1 MSDFASSRVTAVLGP
16 TNTGKTY
23 LAVERMLGHRTGMI
37 GFPLRLLARENYDRI
52 RKIKGDQAV
61 ALVTGEEKIV
71 PPRASYFICTVESMP
86 LDRPTDFIAIDEIQ
100 LAGDPER
107 GHVFT
112 DRLLSARGLEET
124 MLLGSD
130 TIRPLIR
137 MLVPEAEYI
146 SRPRFSTLSYT
157 GPKKLTRLPP
167 RSAVVAFSVAEVY
180 ALAELVR
187 RQRGGTAVVMGA
199 LSPRTR
205 NAQVE
210 LFQSGAVDFL
220 VATDA
225 IGMGL
230 NMDLDHVAFARLVKF
245 DGRGPRRLTAPEI
258 AQIAGRAGRHM
269 SDGSFGTTAEAGVIE
284 TEIVEAVEN
293 HRFDPLKTL
302 QWRNPDL
309 DFRSLGFLLK
319 SLEARPPEPC
329 LMRTRDADDHQSLLA
344 LSREPEI
351 EALAKSA
358 PRIRL
363 LWEICQIPDFR
374 KILSDA
380 HTRLLGQIFRHLTG
394 PTEKLPPD
402 WVAEQIQRID
412 RVDGDIDLLTQ
423 RIAHIR
429 TWTYIA
435 HRGDWLADPAHW
447 QERTRA
453 VEDRLS
459 DALHQSLTSRF
470 VDHRHATLVRRMKE
484 GGELMSALTRS
495 GEVVVEGHVVGR
507 LEGFEF
513 HADGGLKGEEARHLH
528 TAARRALLR
537 EMPGRLKRFEQAEDS
552 EFRLTDEARI
562 LWQER
567 PVARLVAGERALKP
581 RIEVF
586 ASDYLDGPQRERV
599 RRRLV
604 AWAERLIRAR
614 LGPLVALTE
623 ADLKGPARGIAFQLS
638 ESLGLLA
645 RRGAETELAA
655 LTPADR
661 QALGRLGIEFGSQS
675 LWYRGIG
682 NGKSA
687 RLATQLWAIRAERPL
702 PPLPAG
708 RPLSFVP
715 TADQAEGFCL
725 ALGYCR
731 IAGLAVRSDAL
742 DRFARA
748 AHQLARQGAFVVTEP
763 LRALVACDEAAV
775 PGLLRALGYRQK
787 GQGSEMNFQSKRR
800 PPGANRSRDKAQHA
814 APPESAPPKA
824 ANEDQPGLPGP
835 KPAAATKKPARRRRK
850 QGAGPVDP
858 HSPFAALSSL
868 RRRLRAGR

>member
-1 MSDFASSRVTAVLGP
+1 MSDFAASRVTAVLGP

-52 RKIKGDQAV
+52 RKLKGDGAV

-71 PPRASYFICTVESMP
+71 PPRATYFVCTVESMP
-86 LDRPTDFIAIDEIQ
+86 LDRAVDFLAIDEIQ

-112 DRLLSARGLEET
+112 DRLLSARGTEET

-137 MLVPEAEYI
+137 KLVPEAEYI
-146 SRPRFSTLSYT
+146 SRPRFSTLSYA

-245 DGRGPRRLTAPEI
+245 DGRGPRRLTAAEI

-284 TEIVEAVEN
+284 PEIVEAVEN
-293 HRFDPLKTL
+293 HRFDPLKAL
-302 QWRNPDL
+302 QWRNAAL

-319 SLEARPPEPC
+319 SLEAPPPEPC
-329 LMRTRDADDHQSLLA
+329 LLRTRDADDHQSLLA
-344 LSREPEI
+344 LAREPEI
-351 EALAKSA
+351 EALARSSA
-358 PRIRL
+358 RIRL
-363 LWEICQIPDFR
+363 LWEVCQIPDFR

-435 HRGDWLADPAHW
+435 HRADWLADPAHW

-495 GEVVVEGHVVGR
+495 GDVVVEGHVVGR

-513 HADGGLKGEEARHLH
+513 HVDGGLKGEGARHLH

-537 EMPGRLKRFEQAEDS
+537 EIPGRVKRFEQAEDG

-562 LWQER
+562 LWQDR
-567 PVARLVAGERALKP
+567 PVARLVAGDRALKP
-581 RIEVF
+581 RVEVF

-604 AWAERLIRAR
+604 AWAEELIRAR
-614 LGPLVALTE
+614 LGPLVALAE
-623 ADLKGPARGIAFQLS
+623 ADLKGPARGIAFQLA
-638 ESLGLLA
+638 EGLGLLG
-645 RRGAETELAA
+645 RRSAETGIAA
-655 LTPADR
+655 LSATDR
-661 QALGRLGIEFGSQS
+661 QTLAKQGVEFGSQS

-687 RLATQLWAIRAERPL
+687 KLAAQLWAVRHERPM
-702 PPLPAG
+702 PSLPAG

-715 TADQAEGFCL
+715 KADQPDGFCL
-725 ALGYCR
+725 ALGYCPV
-731 IAGLAVRSDAL
+731 AGLAVRSDAL

-748 AHQLARQGAFVVTEP
+748 AHQLGRQGAFLVTEP
-763 LRALVACDEAAV
+763 LRALVACDAAAV
-775 PGLLRALGYRQK
+775 PGLLRALGYRQS
-787 GQGSEMNFQSKRR
+787 GQGEEATFELRGRSPAVARREAPPAATAAGKGTAGAQASPQKAR
-800 PPGANRSRDKAQHA
+800 PPK
-814 APPESAPPKA
+814 
-824 ANEDQPGLPGP
+824 PGE
-835 KPAAATKKPARRRRK
+835 KTAKPARRRRK
-850 QGAGPVDP
+850 QGAGAVDP